1 MLRNNATDDS
11 LHTSFSDYLNTSRL
25 HQTPP
30 AALRGLCLVFQSV
43 QMREIAS
50 SMAWS
55 LSNAVTCTI
64 GMYKNLCLLKVHDV
78 QYETLVRSKKNPWE
92 KND

>member
-30 AALRGLCLVFQSV
+30 AALRGLCLIFQSV

-55 LSNAVTCTI
+55 SIKCRHLYNGNVQ
-64 GMYKNLCLLKVHDV
+64 NLCLLEVHDV
-78 QYETLVRSKKNPWE
+78 PYETLVSF
-92 KND
+92 